1 MAIKKKIIN
10 LEPTDEEKK
19 EDLTL
24 RPKLLTE
31 YIGQEKLKNNLSV
44 YIKAAKMRNEQL
56 DHCLF
61 YGPPGLGKTTIA
73 NIIANEL
80 GVNIK
85 TTSGPVIE
93 KPADL
98 AQILSNL
105 NTGDV
110 LFIDEIHRLSRQVEE
125 VLYPAMEDFAI
136 DILIGGEGSTRSIR
150 LTLPKF
156 TLVGATTRVGSLTA
170 PLRDR
175 FGIISKLE
183 FYNEDELST
192 IVKRSSKV
200 LGIDIDEKGAFE
212 IAKRSRGTPRLA
224 NRFLKRVRDYA
235 LVNFNSIIT
244 EEVAKY
250 ALDVLDVDSIG
261 LDMNDKL
268 YLTTLIERFSGG
280 PVGIDN
286 LAVALGEETGTL
298 EDVIEPFLILKGLIT
313 RTPRGRVATE
323 LAYKHLGL
331 PYMTRII

>member
-10 LEPTDEEKK
+10 LEATEEEKK

-24 RPKLLTE
+24 RPKFISE
-31 YIGQEKLKNNLSV
+31 YIGQEKLKNNLTV

-80 GVNIK
+80 QVNIK
-85 TTSGPVIE
+85 TTSGPAIE
-93 KPADL
+93 KPGDL

-105 NTGDV
+105 NSGDV
-110 LFIDEIHRLSRQVEE
+110 LFIDEIHRLTRQVEE
-125 VLYPAMEDFAI
+125 VLYPAMEDYAI

-183 FYNEDELST
+183 FYNEEELSI

-200 LGIDIDEKGAFE
+200 LNIDIDNSGAYE

-235 LVNFNSIIT
+235 LVNFDGVIT
-244 EEVAKY
+244 DEVAKY
-250 ALDVLDVDSIG
+250 ALDILDVDSIG
-261 LDMNDKL
+261 LDINDKL
-268 YLTTLIERFSGG
+268 YLTTLIERFNGG

-298 EDVIEPFLILKGLIT
+298 EDVIEPFLIMKGLIT
-313 RTPRGRVATE
+313 RTQRGRVATE
-323 LAYKHLGL
+323 LAYKHMGL